1 MFKKILVPT
10 DGSDKAL
17 QAADVARE
25 LGEKFSSHVILLNV
39 LQPFYEIPALATGD
53 MIPPPV
59 LMMEDL
65 EASGKNALTRTQSQ
79 FKDYAFPVTTRSEWG
94 NPAERIVTVAKE
106 EAVDVIIIGNRGIT
120 GLEEFLLGSVSSQVV
135 HEAPCS
141 VIVVR

>member
-10 DGSDKAL
+10 DGSDNAL
-17 QAADVARE
+17 QAADVAQV

-39 LQPFYEIPALATGD
+39 LQPFYEIPALANGD
-53 MIPPPV
+53 IIPSPV
-59 LMMEDL
+59 LMTEDL
-65 EASGKNALTRTQSQ
+65 EAIGKTALTRTQSR
-79 FKDYAFPVTTRSEWG
+79 FKDYVFPLATRSEWG

-106 EAVDVIIIGNRGIT
+106 EEVDVIIIGNRGIT
-120 GLEEFLLGSVSSQVV
+120 GLEEFLLGSVSSKVV